1 MLSDEVMDYRLS
13 RQQRDLKHLMT
24 LLDRLD
30 GYAMREQRVVTV
42 PLLRQMLAEESQ
54 A

>member
-1 MLSDEVMDYRLS
+1 MDHLLTRFS
-13 RQQRDLKHLMT
+13 RDLKHLMD

-30 GYAMREQRVVTV
+30 RFALVHKRAITV
-42 PLLRQMLAEESQ
+42 PLLRQMLAEGGD